1 MFGLKPGND
10 LKRFKMFL
18 NDSTDNNLL
27 TFLLA
32 CLSLPMGTV
41 LVNVLSSF
49 TCKLHKNLNIDDG
62 VIWKK
67 IFEAKCSVYFLSLS
81 FIIGTST

>member
-1 MFGLKPGND
+1 MAYVKTASTNLFPETQKFQLATAHFIVMFGLKPGND

-49 TCKLHKNLNIDDG
+49 TCKLHKI
-62 VIWKK
+62 
-67 IFEAKCSVYFLSLS
+67 
-81 FIIGTST
+81 